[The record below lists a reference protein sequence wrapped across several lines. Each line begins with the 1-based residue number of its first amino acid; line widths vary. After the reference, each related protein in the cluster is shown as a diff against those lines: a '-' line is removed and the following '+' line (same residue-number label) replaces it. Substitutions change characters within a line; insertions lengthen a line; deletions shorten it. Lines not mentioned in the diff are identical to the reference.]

1 MKRIIGIG
9 IFTLCVLLNA
19 CEIHE
24 YDNGDL
30 QGFWHLESID
40 TLHSGGK
47 NDLSQ
52 KRLYWTFES
61 KLLELQDKDHHATDL
76 FFLQEH
82 DGDSLFLSKPFT
94 TDNLHDDSYVTDSTV
109 FLPYGITT
117 SQEHFSIVSCHDD
130 RLILRSSS
138 LQLNLRKW

>member
-52 KRLYWTFES
+52 KRLCRTKIIMLQTYFSSRNMMVTACTFRS
-61 KLLELQDKDHHATDL
+61 LLRQTIYMMIAT
-76 FFLQEH
+76 
-82 DGDSLFLSKPFT
+82 
-94 TDNLHDDSYVTDSTV
+94 
-109 FLPYGITT
+109 
-117 SQEHFSIVSCHDD
+117 
-130 RLILRSSS
+130 
-138 LQLNLRKW
+138 

>member
-1 MKRIIGIG
+1 MKKIIGIG

-61 KLLELQDKDHHATDL
+61 KLLELQDKDHLATGL

-82 DGDSLFLSKPFT
+82 DGDSLYLSKPFT

>member
-82 DGDSLFLSKPFT
+82 DGDSLYLSKPFT

>member
-1 MKRIIGIG
+1 MKKIIGIG

-40 TLHSGGK
+40 TIHSGGK

-82 DGDSLFLSKPFT
+82 DGDSLYLSKPFT

>member
-1 MKRIIGIG
+1 MKKIIGIG

-82 DGDSLFLSKPFT
+82 DGDSLYLSKPFT